1 MKLCGKMV
9 EAGQAYSTAN
19 KLLLSGLAELC
30 TNQTKDSVITVS
42 SSSMHLKKKKS
53 LHPVVQF
60 TFSSR
65 RPTTSALFPLSSFI

>member
-1 MKLCGKMV
+1 MKLSGKMV

-42 SSSMHLKKKKS
+42 SSSMHLKNEEIAAS
-53 LHPVVQF
+53 VCPIHARL
-60 TFSSR
+60 
-65 RPTTSALFPLSSFI
+65 SAPDAPQRLLSFL

>member
-9 EAGQAYSTAN
+9 EAGQAYSAAN

-42 SSSMHLKKKKS
+42 SSSMHLKNEEIAAS
-53 LHPVVQF
+53 VRLFVQF
-60 TFSSR
+60 TFSS
-65 RPTTSALFPLSSFI
+65 

>member
-42 SSSMHLKKKKS
+42 SSS
-53 LHPVVQF
+53 LHPFVQF
-60 TFSSR
+60 TFSS
-65 RPTTSALFPLSSFI
+65 